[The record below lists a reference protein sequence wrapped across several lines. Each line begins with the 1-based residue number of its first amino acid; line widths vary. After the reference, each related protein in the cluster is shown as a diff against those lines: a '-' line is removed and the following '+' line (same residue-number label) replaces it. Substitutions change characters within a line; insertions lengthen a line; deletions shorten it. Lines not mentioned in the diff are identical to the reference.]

1 MWNQESSYMA
11 RFLCMGC
18 FLSGRPYFFVWM
30 ENL

>member
-11 RFLCMGC
+11 RFLCMGRC
-18 FLSGRPYFFVWM
+18 LSGRPYFFWM